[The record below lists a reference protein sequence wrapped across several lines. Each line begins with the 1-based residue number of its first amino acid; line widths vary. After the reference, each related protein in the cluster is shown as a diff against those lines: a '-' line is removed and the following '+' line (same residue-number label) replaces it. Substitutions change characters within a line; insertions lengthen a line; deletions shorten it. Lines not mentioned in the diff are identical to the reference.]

1 MTNIRDSQQRFGST
15 DSQQRRGPAVFI
27 SFQDESEQFAPVLN
41 QISATEP
48 TAGQQIEGYKIL
60 DKVGE
65 GAMAVVYRAQ
75 QLSTNR
81 IVAIK
86 TLRYSETDLSERFA
100 REISIHNQLK
110 HKNIVEAIECIQS
123 KGRSYFVMEL
133 LKGINLEDQLV
144 NHGRC
149 HSPALFSHIL
159 GQICDALEC
168 AHSFGIIHRDLKPE
182 NIILLDGGKSE
193 IKVLDFGVAKIQED
207 LQRLTKTGVVLGSP
221 AYMSPEQCMGLKLD
235 PRSDLYSVGVVAFEL
250 LTGNLPYDAT
260 NPVEMMEIHC
270 DPDIL
275 PKPISTF
282 RTDIPAIEKLQA
294 VFDHVLQ
301 TEPEDRTSSVQELK
315 RELNEWWE
323 AASRGKTELS
333 SPFKPSEFAH
343 DRVQDKNKSIVN
355 TVEAK
360 ALANLTG
367 RPSVEKNVEK
377 SAPTIPRN
385 LQLPL
390 IIGSIVLVL
399 AGLIAFLATFLLSA
413 LNGR

>member
-1 MTNIRDSQQRFGST
+1 MTNFRDSQQTFGST

-27 SFQDESEQFAPVLN
+27 SFQDDSEQFAPVLN
-41 QISATEP
+41 QISASEP
-48 TAGQQIEGYKIL
+48 SAGQQIGGYKIL

-100 REISIHNQLK
+100 REVSIHNQLR
-110 HKNIVEAIECIQS
+110 HKNIVEAIECIQFQ
-123 KGRSYFVMEL
+123 GRAYFVMEL
-133 LKGINLEDQLV
+133 LKGVNLEDQLV
-144 NHGRC
+144 NLGRC
-149 HSPALFSHIL
+149 HSVALFSQIL
-159 GQICDALEC
+159 GQIADALEC
-168 AHSFGIIHRDLKPE
+168 AHSFGVIHRDLKPE
-182 NIILLDGGKSE
+182 NIILLDGGKNE

-235 PRSDLYSVGVVAFEL
+235 SRSDLYSLGVVAFEL
-250 LTGNLPYDAT
+250 LTGNLPYEAT

-270 DPDIL
+270 DPDVS
-275 PKPISTF
+275 PHPISKF

-294 VFDHVLQ
+294 VFDRVLQ
-301 TEPEDRTSSVQELK
+301 TEPDDRTPSVREFK
-315 RELNEWWE
+315 KELNDWWE
-323 AASRGKTELS
+323 TASHGKTNLV
-333 SPFKPSEFAH
+333 SPFAPSNYAQ
-343 DRVQDKNKSIVN
+343 DKVNDKNKSVLN
-355 TVEAK
+355 TMESK

-367 RPSVEKNVEK
+367 RPS
-377 SAPTIPRN
+377 SAEVGGKRGLAIPKN

-390 IIGSIVLVL
+390 IIGLVVLVIV
-399 AGLIAFLATFLLSA
+399 GLIAFLATFLLSA
-413 LNGR
+413 LNAR

>member
-1 MTNIRDSQQRFGST
+1 MADIRDSQQRYGPT
-15 DSQQRRGPAVFI
+15 DTQQRRGPAVFI
-27 SFQDESEQFAPVLN
+27 SFQDDAEQFAPVLS

-48 TAGQQIEGYKIL
+48 SAGQQIEGYKII

-65 GAMAVVYRAQ
+65 GAMAVVYRAV
-75 QLSTNR
+75 QLATNR

-100 REISIHNQLK
+100 REVSIHNQLK

-123 KGRSYFVMEL
+123 KGRAYFVMEL
-133 LKGINLEDQLV
+133 LKGVNLEDQLV
-144 NHGRC
+144 NQGRC
-149 HSPALFSHIL
+149 HSPALFGRIL

-168 AHSFGIIHRDLKPE
+168 AHSLGIIHRDLKPE
-182 NIILLDGGKSE
+182 NIILLEGGKNE

-235 PRSDLYSVGVVAFEL
+235 ARSDLYSLGVVAYEL
-250 LTGNLPYDAT
+250 LTGHLPYDAT

-270 DPDIL
+270 DPDIV
-275 PKPISTF
+275 PKPLTAF
-282 RTDIPAIEKLQA
+282 RPDLPAVEKLQA

-301 TEPEDRTSSVQELK
+301 TETEDRTADVHEFKKELHD
-315 RELNEWWE
+315 WWE
-323 AASRGKTELS
+323 AASNGTSQLPN
-333 SPFKPSEFAH
+333 PFRPSEFPREKKAE
-343 DRVQDKNKSIVN
+343 KSKSIVN

-360 ALANLTG
+360 ALAELTG
-367 RPSVEKNVEK
+367 RRTSADEIVEATPK
-377 SAPTIPRN
+377 IP
-385 LQLPL
+385 QKMQMPL
-390 IIGSIVLVL
+390 IIGIVVTVLV
-399 AGLIAFLATFLLSA
+399 ALIAFLATFLLSA